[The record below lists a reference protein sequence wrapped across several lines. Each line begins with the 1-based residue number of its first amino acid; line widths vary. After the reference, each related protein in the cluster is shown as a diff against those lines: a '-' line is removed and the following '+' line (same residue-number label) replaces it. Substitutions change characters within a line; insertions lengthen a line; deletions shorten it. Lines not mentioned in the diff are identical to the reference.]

1 MCFEAQSHET
11 SLKRLRPQIGS
22 GLPLFTSCLEEV
34 FSETQDACGGRQTEG
49 RSCLEPWPSVVA
61 TRL

>member
-34 FSETQDACGGRQTEG
+34 FSETHIHGGETLCIRTGGE
-49 RSCLEPWPSVVA
+49 R
-61 TRL
+61 